1 MEIYS
6 YFNLNLKI
14 NSKFS
19 GVLSIVDELNISIE
33 DERVVQSV
41 IPSKPTNAMYALIK
55 TKHKQLFWNPFQGID
70 GRRLLLV
77 TQPQLRDLEHVGHC
91 GKRFSGDFSD
101 LDRRSFDLNATS
113 TSTQTG
119 ASHSIP
125 LA

>member
-1 MEIYS
+1 M
-6 YFNLNLKI
+6 
-14 NSKFS
+14 
-19 GVLSIVDELNISIE
+19 VDELNISIE

-41 IPSKPTNAMYALIK
+41 IPSKPTNAMYALK

-77 TQPQLRDLEHVGHC
+77 TQPQLRDFEHVGHC
-91 GKRFSGDFSD
+91 GKRFSGDFSA
-101 LDRRSFDLNATS
+101 LDRRGFDLNATS

-119 ASHSIP
+119 ASHSIT